1 MEEENTKDLNKDQ
14 FFSQI
19 ILTKLL
25 VQVIATK
32 IQNK

>member
-14 FFSQI
+14 FFPQI
-19 ILTKLL
+19 ILTKLI